1 MTRLIALDAVWLM
14 DKSVISEPSLPL
26 GTSSSPGE
34 ASETDLEGLGLVCGV
49 LVTSDR
55 SDDPN
60 DEHLGDV

>member
-1 MTRLIALDAVWLM
+1 MTCRTVLDAVWLM
-14 DKSVISEPSLPL
+14 DKSVINEPSLLL

-49 LVTSDR
+49 LVTGDR

-60 DEHLGDV
+60 DDDLGYV